1 MKGKIQY
8 HLRSKQASIDKS
20 NPQILTSS
28 PALDVGKTKSKLTE
42 FIVDKNLQLVLFYFI
57 LSGRR

>member
-8 HLRSKQASIDKS
+8 HLRSKQTSVDKS

-28 PALDVGKTKSKLTE
+28 PALEIQKSKSKLTE
-42 FIVDKNLQLVLFYFI
+42 FILDKNLHLV
-57 LSGRR
+57 S